1 MIVIL
6 SWNVR
11 GTISS
16 TMSLSRLLDQT
27 LCDLAIISKLNDN
40 TTCINYVGVAG
51 AFLRVFL
58 NVINSRISE
67 FVIDNSF
74 ICRQQQKHLGYLIA
88 SFYMQ
93 ETICYNVKQGSNIY

>member
-11 GTISS
+11 GIISS

-27 LCDLAIISKLNDN
+27 LCDLAIIYKLNDN

-51 AFLRVFL
+51 VFL
-58 NVINSRISE
+58 KV
-67 FVIDNSF
+67 
-74 ICRQQQKHLGYLIA
+74 L
-88 SFYMQ
+88 
-93 ETICYNVKQGSNIY
+93 